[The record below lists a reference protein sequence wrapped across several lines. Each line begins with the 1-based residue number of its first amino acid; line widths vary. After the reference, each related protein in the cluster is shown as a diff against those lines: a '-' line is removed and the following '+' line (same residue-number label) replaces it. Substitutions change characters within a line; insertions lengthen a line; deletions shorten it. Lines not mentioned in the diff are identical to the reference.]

1 MLELAWRVPVF
12 VIGIAIVVATLL
24 SAVRAFVLPRSER
37 DLLMRWVFLFT
48 RRLFEFRLRWAKTYR
63 QRDRVMAYYAPV
75 SLLMLLP
82 VWLFLV
88 EIGFSLMFWTAGTE
102 SYFEAFRISGSS
114 LLTLGFA
121 REEGWLDTNLAF
133 VEAVLGLI
141 LVALL
146 IAYLPT
152 MYSAFSQREQNVTML
167 EVYANTPPSPIQ
179 MITRLYR
186 IHGLENLED
195 FWERWEAWFAAM
207 AESHTSL
214 AALVFFRSPV
224 PEQSWLTASGAVL
237 DAAALLLSAVD
248 IPRTP
253 EAQLCLR
260 AGYVTLRRIADFFR
274 IPYDPN
280 PHFPTL
286 PISITRA
293 EFDAACAEL
302 AAEGVPLKADLDQAW
317 LDFGGWRVNYDRVLI
332 ALCSMTM
339 APPAPWSS
347 DRAPTFRIPRL
358 FGNG

>member
-1 MLELAWRVPVF
+1 M
-12 VIGIAIVVATLL
+12 VVTLL

-37 DLLMRWVFLFT
+37 DSLMRWVFLFT

-63 QRDRVMAYYAPV
+63 QRDRIMAYYAPV
-75 SLLMLLP
+75 SLLLLLP
-82 VWLFLV
+82 VWLLLAQV
-88 EIGFSLMFWTAGTE
+88 GFSLMFWAVGSE

-121 REEGWLDTNLAF
+121 REEGWLSTSLAF
-133 VEAVLGLI
+133 GEAALGLL

-167 EVYANTPPSPIQ
+167 EVYANTPPSPIE
-179 MITRLYR
+179 MITRLQR
-186 IHGLENLED
+186 IHGLENLGD

-214 AALVFFRSPV
+214 VALVFFRSPV
-224 PEQSWLTASGAVL
+224 PEQSWITASGVVL

-253 EAQLCLR
+253 AAQLCLR

-274 IPYDPN
+274 IPYHPN
-280 PHFPTL
+280 PHFPTE
-286 PISITRA
+286 PISITRT
-293 EFDAACAEL
+293 EFDEACASL
-302 AAEGVPLKADLDQAW
+302 AAQGVPLKVDLEQAW

-347 DRAPTFRIPRL
+347 DRAPAFRIPRL